1 MPIFANFDKEEKEI
15 EKANSKKLKLNK
27 ARTQPGLG
35 LGEEI
40 AKKQQKNLF
49 GEVGKEKKLTKG
61 KKPEVTQNVVDKTK
75 TNGKTKAEKKAK
87 QDDVKK
93 LAKALVQEEANRQKE
108 VLTKRSREKMLSISH
123 LVIDG
128 VMCI

>member
-1 MPIFANFDKEEKEI
+1 MLIFDEEQKEI
-15 EKANSKKLKLNK
+15 EKANSKKLKVVNK
-27 ARTQPGLG
+27 TKTQANLG
-35 LGEEI
+35 LGEETP
-40 AKKQQKNLF
+40 KKQQKNLF

-61 KKPEVTQNVVDKTK
+61 KKAEVAQNVAK

-93 LAKALVQEEANRQKE
+93 LAKTLVQEEANRQKE

-123 LVIDG
+123 LIIDG
-128 VMCI
+128 IMCI